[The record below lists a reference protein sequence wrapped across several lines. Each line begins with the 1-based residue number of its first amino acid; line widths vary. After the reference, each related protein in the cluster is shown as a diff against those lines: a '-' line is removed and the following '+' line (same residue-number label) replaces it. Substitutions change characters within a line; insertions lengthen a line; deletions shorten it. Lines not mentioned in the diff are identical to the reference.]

1 MELDTQRRGQVNR
14 EQISIVH
21 SVGKTVEAVIFSKW
35 REMMLMSFSGN
46 EFAIVKA
53 QEQGYDEDAEIEHDV
68 PDVPFDHSD
77 YREEDLEKVFG
88 GEAVIQWKAD
98 DAKLELEVKQR
109 FEDNR
114 RKEYERLKAEFE
126 GTK

>member
-1 MELDTQRRGQVNR
+1 MELDTKRRGQVNR

-35 REMMLMSFSGN
+35 RQMMLLAFSGN

-53 QEQGYDEDAEIEHDV
+53 QEQGYDEDAEIDHDV
-68 PDVPFDHSD
+68 SDVLFDHYD
-77 YREEDLEKVFG
+77 YSEEDLEKVFG
-88 GEAVIQWKAD
+88 ADTVIQWKAD
-98 DAKLELEVKQR
+98 DAKRELEVRQQM
-109 FEDNR
+109 EDR
-114 RKEYERLKAEFE
+114 RRAEYERLKAEFE

>member
-1 MELDTQRRGQVNR
+1 VNR

-35 REMMLMSFSGN
+35 RQMMLIAFSGN

-53 QEQGYDEDAEIEHDV
+53 EEQGYDEDAEIEHDV
-68 PDVPFDHSD
+68 SDVEFDHHD
-77 YREEDLEKVFG
+77 YSEEDLEKAFG
-88 GEAVIQWKAD
+88 ADAVIQWKAD

-109 FEDNR
+109 IEDR
-114 RKEYERLKAEFE
+114 RRAEYERLKSEFE
-126 GTK
+126 GKQNG